1 MLKKIILLSLLITLS
16 LADFKELDTKN
27 VQQMIKKGITVID
40 IRRLDEFKKVGIIKG
55 SHTITFFDNKGK
67 YDIPTWLKKFTK
79 IVKTKE
85 QPFILYCAH
94 ANRTKVVG
102 DFLSKQLGYKN
113 VYDLKGGIMYGW
125 IDKGL
130 STIKY

>member
-1 MLKKIILLSLLITLS
+1 MLKIILLSLLITLS